1 MAAFILEIRT
11 NGWRFQ
17 PLVCPQQCKGE
28 TTSGAQFM
36 CPCYED
42 GSRCQSNIMYGP
54 TTEVMDQLGA
64 KNDDAIFNQH
74 EWWRVASC
82 NWLHA
87 GVIHL
92 LFNMMGLYSIG
103 VPLERRFG
111 TWRIMPLYLISGLF
125 GTMVSV
131 IFMPG
136 SISVGASASV
146 FGLIGAQW
154 ADAIQNNI
162 AVCRLRDS
170 GLAQLTICT
179 AVNVCCPRN
188 SQMRLLLVHIGAT
201 VIDSLSR
208 QVALGL
214 TPMVDNVTHATEKR
228 TLLFA
233 LFSECP
239 FLTTFTRAVE
249 SRALGSSQYMHT
261 GGLLAGFLFG
271 VACLSK
277 KQLSQRTGVRRRT
290 CMQRLLQCNAALAFL
305 VVVGAALVAAIS
317 SDAMAFFRSCTF
329 CERLNCVEI
338 SLFSSEPWWSCCFA
352 DRPYGCS
359 LVENATAISATCT
372 PVEVAG
378 DQAPFSVACRR
389 TDAFCR
395 YDANDPAST
404 QALCLELCQ
413 GC

>member
-36 CPCYED
+36 FPCFED

-179 AVNVCCPRN
+179 AVNV
-188 SQMRLLLVHIGAT
+188 
-201 VIDSLSR
+201 
-208 QVALGL
+208 ALGL
-214 TPMVDNVTHATEKR
+214 TPMVDN
-228 TLLFA
+228 
-233 LFSECP
+233 
-239 FLTTFTRAVE
+239 
-249 SRALGSSQYMHT
+249 YMHT

-352 DRPYGCS
+352 DTPYGCS

>member
-1 MAAFILEIRT
+1 LDF
-11 NGWRFQ
+11 
-17 PLVCPQQCKGE
+17 VCQ
-28 TTSGAQFM
+28 
-36 CPCYED
+36 
-42 GSRCQSNIMYGP
+42 
-54 TTEVMDQLGA
+54 VMDQLGA

-131 IFMPG
+131 HGSHCAPTHCTRCVLLTDGAALCVLQVSVIFMPG

-146 FGLIGAQW
+146 FGLIGNACHDIWWCRRRLPIPPYCQLCYRRDYAGAQW

-317 SDAMAFFRSCTF
+317 SDASTRGKC
-329 CERLNCVEI
+329 RQ
-338 SLFSSEPWWSCCFA
+338 
-352 DRPYGCS
+352 R
-359 LVENATAISATCT
+359 T
-372 PVEVAG
+372 PIVHG
-378 DQAPFSVACRR
+378 PRACRR
-389 TDAFCR
+389 VA
-395 YDANDPAST
+395 PA
-404 QALCLELCQ
+404 LP
-413 GC
+413 